1 MIRIVCWLGFAVYP
15 YSGAFLNDRQLLSP
29 LIVAGVVNWQSILSW
44 ERILLARI
52 LDQHASFCQHQRCSL
67 PDYGWNLPLILRA
80 SGEKGN
86 GNQVEDGFRSP
97 GSRFQVSSFSWCTA
111 FSTARVTFW

>member
-1 MIRIVCWLGFAVYP
+1 MIRIVCWLGFAVFP

-29 LIVAGVVNWQSILSW
+29 LNMAGVVNCQPILSW

-67 PDYGWNLPLILRA
+67 PDYGCNPPLILRA
-80 SGEKGN
+80 SGVKGN
-86 GNQVEDGFRSP
+86 GNQVEDGFRP
-97 GSRFQVSSFSWCTA
+97 QGPKFQVSGFIL
-111 FSTARVTFW
+111 